1 MASVTIKY
9 LKKILYS
16 FFSLQLLNNCPM
28 QNVFFEYLF
37 PQLWHHHNHIIVKRF
52 YACDFRTTSIC
63 DMWCGLWLGASWL
76 TSSPEPPPWLRY
88 PRRKLKFQWSF
99 IKPRIPIYVGG
110 HLFLVSVNWMMVK
123 FILWWEMIG
132 FPNYF
137 CEVVSTLLCFRSV
150 FDQFSHLYIHTVCCS
165 IHNIYDIWMKLCW
178 TCFIIHCKCCIWLHN
193 IWRWIFNIFQFL
205 TCFPIFV
212 SELSLFEHLFFS
224 IA

>member
-1 MASVTIKY
+1 VASVTIKY

-110 HLFLVSVNWMMVK
+110 RAFMLLKKINVQREITLTQKLENMLKIERYWK
-123 FILWWEMIG
+123 FT
-132 FPNYF
+132 FRY
-137 CEVVSTLLCFRSV
+137 CVVIC
-150 FDQFSHLYIHTVCCS
+150 
-165 IHNIYDIWMKLCW
+165 NIY
-178 TCFIIHCKCCIWLHN
+178 N
-193 IWRWIFNIFQFL
+193 
-205 TCFPIFV
+205 
-212 SELSLFEHLFFS
+212 EL
-224 IA
+224 